1 MIGLDTNVLVRYIA
15 QDDAK
20 QSSIATKVIES
31 QCSADQ
37 PGFIATVTLVELVWV
52 VESCYGATRRDI
64 SAIVRQILESKQLLV
79 QSAETVWKALYA
91 FESGPA
97 DFADC
102 LIERLAFAA
111 GCSHT
116 VTFDKAAA
124 RAGMQLL

>member
-20 QSSIATKVIES
+20 QSPIATKLLET

-37 PGFIATVTLVELVWV
+37 PGFVGIVTLVELVWV
-52 VESCYGATRRDI
+52 AESCYSATRKEV
-64 SAIVRQILESKQLLV
+64 SAIIRQLLESKQLSV
-79 QSAETVWKALYA
+79 QGAETVWKALYS

-102 LIERLAFAA
+102 LIEKLAVAA

-116 VTFDKAAA
+116 VTFDKAAS
-124 RAGMQLL
+124 RAGMKLL